1 MKMKG
6 FLFFIWAVVISFLT
20 IKNTTSITKLEVDR
34 SFRADNVESAIQ
46 SLSQTVFDIRKEL
59 SIPTHGN
66 FE

>member
-6 FLFFIWAVVISFLT
+6 FLFFIWAVVISFLV
-20 IKNTTSITKLEVDR
+20 IKNTTSITKLEVNR
-34 SFRADNVESAIQ
+34 NFRADNIETAIQ
-46 SLSQTVFDIRKEL
+46 SLSQTVFDIRQEL